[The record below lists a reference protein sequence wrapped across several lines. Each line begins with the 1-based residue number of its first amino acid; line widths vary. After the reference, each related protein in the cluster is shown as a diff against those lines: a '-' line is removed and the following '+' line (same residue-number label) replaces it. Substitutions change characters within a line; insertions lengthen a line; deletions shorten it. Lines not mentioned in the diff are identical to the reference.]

1 MLLIFFFSIF
11 QYYSSNKNVKTKNFN
26 RNNINQ
32 IINNKISN
40 IIILPND
47 TNKVIEFNNS
57 LNEEIPSDKSRSF
70 WNLLKSK

>member
-57 LNEEIPSDKSRSF
+57 LNEEIHSDKSRSF